1 MKPRLASECRA
12 ETPCVV
18 AACNPGHALIT
29 HLGTGRSGIRWQG
42 RWRRQSDSATAE
54 VDLTSSNL
62 GGPVGTAGGPAD
74 AASELAE
81 LREEFHL

>member
-1 MKPRLASECRA
+1 MPRRVGPVLVILLPLARK
-12 ETPCVV
+12 
-18 AACNPGHALIT
+18 GHALIT